1 MIKMQKK
8 SYVTVYSNNNYD
20 DDNQNNNYYYDNE
33 VEGEFIKL
41 KIKKD
46 EKKGRH
52 LAPVEMGFKL
62 NCFTD
67 RCV

>member
-20 DDNQNNNYYYDNE
+20 DDNQNNNNYNCYYDNG

-41 KIKKD
+41 KMKT
-46 EKKGRH
+46 EKK
-52 LAPVEMGFKL
+52 K
-62 NCFTD
+62 N
-67 RCV
+67 